1 MRRST
6 VAFFGVV
13 VVGTLAWPG
22 PASSSGTALGGY
34 GGVAVAEPVHL
45 EIYDPTIPLPSD
57 PQVDVGIAFTKAST
71 DTGPVSRSTASY
83 LWPGDVL
90 GDGFSQLVGGNAAYP
105 IQVNSKYPATSD
117 APANNTAQLTDGN
130 GMTTS
135 SDENVTKATVTG
147 LGIAGPGTN
156 LLGGLGTG
164 LSKLAGGKKAPK
176 PAPDLPVPV
185 SKTLAGLATIQN
197 LRSISTTTLGN
208 KSFTATAEAT
218 ASEIDILGGLLSIKG
233 LDLTASSRS
242 DGKKGT
248 NVGHAT
254 IGALGV
260 AKQVI
265 SLDDKGVNLA
275 GTNVK
280 LPGLPETL
288 TTALKAI
295 GISIQTTQTTA
306 TAQGA
311 DASYTA
317 KGLVITVD
325 TKPLKS
331 ALSAPFG
338 ILADIVK
345 QLPSQLSDQLGPL
358 LNLAPKFV
366 VTIGDVRTKATAA
379 EAYTGSFAPGTTDPG
394 TGAGVPGS
402 VSGNNPGTSTGNLG
416 GGSLGNSG
424 TTPTT
429 PAAGP
434 SNPGPQLKSAGFTL
448 PGLGDVPRALILG
461 GIVLAA
467 VLGWL
472 LRAAGGVLLG
482 VGSGCRYGLTTGV
495 PDLRKG

>member
-22 PASSSGTALGGY
+22 PASSSGTSLGGY
-34 GGVAVAEPVHL
+34 GGVARAEPVHI

-105 IQVNSKYPATSD
+105 VQVNSKYPATND

-156 LLGGLGTG
+156 LLGGLGAG
-164 LSKLAGGKKAPK
+164 LSKLGGGKQTPK
-176 PAPDLPVPV
+176 PTPDLPVPV

-233 LDLTASSRS
+233 MDISASSRS

-248 NVGHAT
+248 NLGHAT

-260 AKQVI
+260 AKQTI
-265 SLDDKGVNLA
+265 SLDDKGLNLA
-275 GTNVK
+275 GANVK

-288 TTALKAI
+288 TAALKAI

-311 DASYTA
+311 DAAFTA
-317 KGLVITVD
+317 KGLIITVD

-366 VTIGDVRTKATAA
+366 VTIGDVRTNATAA
-379 EAYTGSFAPGTTDPG
+379 EAYTGSFPPGTTDPG
-394 TGAGVPGS
+394 TSNPGT
-402 VSGNNPGTSTGNLG
+402 VTGNNPVTNNGTIG
-416 GGSLGNSG
+416 GGSLGGDNGTPPSTTTPVQSNSG
-424 TTPTT
+424 P
-429 PAAGP
+429 P
-434 SNPGPQLKSAGFTL
+434 LKSAGFTL

-461 GIVLAA
+461 GLALA
-467 VLGWL
+467 GVLGWL
-472 LRAAGGVLLG
+472 LRMAGGVLLG
-482 VGSGCRYGLTTGV
+482 AGHDCRYGLTTGV

>member
-1 MRRST
+1 MKRST

-34 GGVAVAEPVHL
+34 GGTALAQPVHL
-45 EIYDPTIPLPSD
+45 EIYDPTIPLPSN
-57 PQVDVGIAFTKAST
+57 PQVDVGIAYTKAST
-71 DTGPVSRSTASY
+71 DTGPVSRGTASY

-105 IQVNSKYPATSD
+105 VQVNSKYPATSD

-135 SDENVTKATVTG
+135 STENVTRATVTG
-147 LGIAGPGTN
+147 LGISGPGTN

-164 LSKLAGGKKAPK
+164 LSKLAGGKQAPK
-176 PAPDLPVPV
+176 PTPDLPVPV

-197 LRSISTTTLGN
+197 LRSVSTTTLGD

-233 LDLTASSRS
+233 LDMTASSSS

-248 NVGHAT
+248 NTGHAT
-254 IGALGV
+254 IGAIGV

-265 SLDDKGVNLA
+265 SLDDKGLNLA
-275 GTNVK
+275 GANVK

-288 TTALKAI
+288 TSALKAI
-295 GISIQTTQTTA
+295 GISIETVQTAA
-306 TAQGA
+306 TVQGA
-311 DASYTA
+311 DATFTA
-317 KGLVITVD
+317 KGLIITVD
-325 TKPLKS
+325 TKPLRS
-331 ALSAPFG
+331 ALNAPFG

-345 QLPSQLSDQLGPL
+345 QLPPQLSDQLGPL

-379 EAYTGSFAPGTTDPG
+379 EAYNGSFPSGPPAPGTSNPG
-394 TGAGVPGS
+394 AVTGNNSGAGG
-402 VSGNNPGTSTGNLG
+402 GTLG
-416 GGSLGNSG
+416 GGTLGNNSG
-424 TTPTT
+424 ALPNTTTPQQSS
-429 PAAGP
+429 AGP
-434 SNPGPQLKSAGFTL
+434 AITSAGFTL

-461 GIVLAA
+461 GIVLAG

-482 VGSGCRYGLTTGV
+482 VGSGCRFGLTTGV